1 MKQGNGKT
9 KIIINMG
16 ITIDM
21 KSNQPS
27 PRSKGKSL
35 SAALKEL
42 KSEEN
47 WTPSVASAF
56 AKVDISSPDELTP
69 SKLLSLLTKNKKKD
83 KNTGKVVIG
92 VWAERKVKD
101 FDGFYVRKF
110 DGTYQT
116 ERVLRKVG
124 SWTKNTLLRV
134 LAQNGIVLDTQET
147 GIMEES
153 NADIIDINSSKQKLR
168 DQRTYT
174 EPAVKRILYSF
185 ARDLGCKWSKQK
197 LEAFV
202 ETAFDFD

>member
-1 MKQGNGKT
+1 ME
-9 KIIINMG
+9 IS
-16 ITIDM
+16 IDM
-21 KSNQPS
+21 KGNQTDS
-27 PRSKGKSL
+27 RSKGKSL

-47 WTPSVASAF
+47 WTPSVARAF
-56 AKVDISSPDELTP
+56 AEVGISSPDELTP
-69 SKLLSLLTKNKKKD
+69 AKLLSLLTKNKKKD
-83 KNTGKVVIG
+83 KKTGKVVIG
-92 VWAERKVKD
+92 VWSERKVKD
-101 FDGFYVRKF
+101 FDGFYARKS

-134 LAQNGIVLDTQET
+134 LSQNGIVLGTQET
-147 GIMEES
+147 GTVVDS
-153 NADIIDINSSKQKLR
+153 NTTIIDMGSNKQMLR

-185 ARDLGCKWSKQK
+185 ARDLGCKWRKQK

>member
-1 MKQGNGKT
+1 MEIG
-9 KIIINMG
+9 
-16 ITIDM
+16 IDM
-21 KSNQPS
+21 KRIQPAS
-27 PRSKGKSL
+27 HSKGKSL

-56 AKVDISSPDELTP
+56 AEVGISSPDELTP

-83 KNTGKVVIG
+83 KKTGKVVIG
-92 VWAERKVKD
+92 VWVERKVKD
-101 FDGFYVRKF
+101 FDGFYVRKL

-124 SWTKNTLLRV
+124 SWTKNTLLQV
-134 LAQNGIVLDTQET
+134 LSQNGIVLESQET
-147 GIMEES
+147 GTMVEP
-153 NADIIDINSSKQKLR
+153 NAAIIDMGSSKQKLR
-168 DQRTYT
+168 DQRTYS
-174 EPAVKRILYSF
+174 EPVVKRILYSF

>member
-1 MKQGNGKT
+1 METG
-9 KIIINMG
+9 
-16 ITIDM
+16 IDM
-21 KSNQPS
+21 KGNQPVS
-27 PRSKGKSL
+27 YSKVKSL

-56 AKVDISSPDELTP
+56 AEVGISSPEELTP

-83 KNTGKVVIG
+83 KKTGKVVIG
-92 VWAERKVKD
+92 VWVERKVKD
-101 FDGFYVRKF
+101 FEGCYVRKF

-124 SWTKNTLLRV
+124 SWTRNTLLRV
-134 LAQNGIVLDTQET
+134 LAQNGIDLETQET
-147 GIMEES
+147 GS
-153 NADIIDINSSKQKLR
+153 VAGPNAAIIEMSSSKQKLR

-174 EPAVKRILYSF
+174 EPVVKRILYSF